1 MGVRC
6 TRKPLATIARDF
18 RSVSEYSQGSAL
30 AGFAGLCKINHM
42 QIAVRKFFALM
53 PLFFGFG
60 FIAPLIA
67 QLLGALQIVPPFGI
81 SPIALGLGVGAPWGL
96 YATLRGS
103 WL

>member
-1 MGVRC
+1 M
-6 TRKPLATIARDF
+6 ARDF
-18 RSVSEYSQGSAL
+18 RSVSEFSKGCPL

-42 QIAVRKFFALM
+42 QVAVRKFFALM
-53 PLFFGFG
+53 PLFFGIG

-67 QLLGALQIVPPFGI
+67 QSLGALQIVPPFGI
-81 SPIALGLGVGAPWGL
+81 SPIALGLGVGGPWGL